1 MMNETKKHG
10 VALFPIA
17 AVIIILIFGSSI
29 VFTVDQSE
37 FAVVTQFGRVIR
49 AITAPGLNW
58 KWPIPIQNLQR
69 FDNRLKI
76 YSPAVAE
83 FLTRDKKNIMVESF
97 VSYRINDPELYMKT
111 LNTAER
117 TQQRM
122 NDIVFSELGVALGRY
137 DLDMLIN
144 VAPDQIKLGDMMD
157 QVKNASG
164 TKLTE
169 YGILLSDL
177 RFKMLNFPE
186 KNQQSV
192 FQRMRAEREKIA
204 RLYRSEGTEEASK
217 IRAVADKEKT
227 ILLSQAY
234 EKAEQ
239 IRGEGDA
246 RAIKIYAEAFRQ
258 DPRFYEF
265 VRSLQAYEKLLD
277 GKTTLVIPADSELF
291 KYLEQPKRN

>member
-1 MMNETKKHG
+1 MSETKKHG

-17 AVIIILIFGSSI
+17 AVIIILVFGSST

-49 AITAPGLNW
+49 AITEPGLNW

-69 FDNRLKI
+69 YDNRLMI

-97 VSYRINDPELYMKT
+97 VSYRIKDPELYMKT

-144 VAPDQIKLGDMMD
+144 VAPDQIKLNDMMD

-164 TKLTE
+164 TKLIE
-169 YGILLSDL
+169 YGIVLSDL
-177 RFKMLNFPE
+177 RVKMLNFPE

-204 RLYRSEGTEEASK
+204 RLYRSEGTEEAAK
-217 IRAVADKEKT
+217 IRAIADKEKV

-246 RAIKIYAEAFRQ
+246 RSIKIYAEAFRQ
-258 DPRFYEF
+258 DSRFYEF
-265 VRSLQAYEKLLD
+265 VRSLQAYEKLFD
-277 GKTTLVIPADSELF
+277 GKTTIVIPADSELF
-291 KYLEQPKRN
+291 KFLEQPKKQ

>member
-1 MMNETKKHG
+1 MNESKKKG
-10 VALFPIA
+10 VALFPITA
-17 AVIIILIFGSSI
+17 AVVILIFSGSI

-37 FAVVTQFGRVIR
+37 YAVITQFGRVVR
-49 AITAPGLNW
+49 AITEPGLNW
-58 KWPIPIQNLQR
+58 KWPIPVQNLQR

-76 YSPAVAE
+76 YSPAVSE
-83 FLTRDKKNIMVESF
+83 FLTRDKKNILVESF
-97 VSYRINDPELYMKT
+97 VSYRIKDPELYMKT

-122 NDIVFSELGVALGRY
+122 NDIVFSELGVALGNY

-144 VAPDQIKLGDMMD
+144 VIPDQIKLNDMME
-157 QVKNASG
+157 QVKNAAS
-164 TKLTE
+164 TKLDD

-177 RFKMLNFPE
+177 RVKMLNFPE

-217 IRAVADKEKT
+217 IRAIADKEKV

-258 DPRFYEF
+258 DPRFYDF
-265 VRSLQAYEKLLD
+265 VRSLQAYEKILD
-277 GKTTLVIPADSELF
+277 GKTTIVIPADSELF
-291 KYLEQPKRN
+291 KYLEQPKKQ

>member
-1 MMNETKKHG
+1 MSETKKHG
-10 VALFPIA
+10 VVLFPIA
-17 AVIIILIFGSSI
+17 AFIIILIFGSSI

-49 AITAPGLNW
+49 AITEPGLNW

-69 FDNRLKI
+69 YDNRLKI

-97 VSYRINDPELYMKT
+97 VSYRIKDPELYMKT

-144 VAPDQIKLGDMMD
+144 VAPDQIKLNDMMD

-164 TKLTE
+164 TKLIE
-169 YGILLSDL
+169 YGIVLSDL
-177 RFKMLNFPE
+177 RVKMLNFPE

-204 RLYRSEGTEEASK
+204 RLYRSEGTEEAAK
-217 IRAVADKEKT
+217 IRAIADKEKV

-246 RAIKIYAEAFRQ
+246 RSIKIYAEAFRQ
-258 DPRFYEF
+258 DSRFYEF
-265 VRSLQAYEKLLD
+265 VRSLQAYEKLFD
-277 GKTTLVIPADSELF
+277 GKTTIVIPADSELF
-291 KYLEQPKRN
+291 KFLEQPKKQ

>member
-1 MMNETKKHG
+1 MNESKKQG
-10 VALFPIA
+10 VALFPITA
-17 AVIIILIFGSSI
+17 AVVILIFSGSV

-37 FAVVTQFGRVIR
+37 YAVITQFGRVVR
-49 AITAPGLNW
+49 AITEPGLNW
-58 KWPIPIQNLQR
+58 KWPVPVQNLQR

-76 YSPAVAE
+76 YSPAVSE
-83 FLTRDKKNIMVESF
+83 FLTRDKKNILVESF
-97 VSYRINDPELYMKT
+97 VSYRIKDPELYMKT

-122 NDIVFSELGVALGRY
+122 NDIVFSELGVALGNY

-144 VAPDQIKLGDMMD
+144 VIPDQIKLNDMME
-157 QVKNASG
+157 QVKNAAS
-164 TKLTE
+164 TKLDD

-177 RFKMLNFPE
+177 RVKMLNFPE

-217 IRAVADKEKT
+217 IRAIADKEKV

-258 DPRFYEF
+258 DPRFYDF
-265 VRSLQAYEKLLD
+265 VRSLQAYEKILD
-277 GKTTLVIPADSELF
+277 GKTTIVIPADSELF
-291 KYLEQPKRN
+291 KYLEQPKKQ

>member
-1 MMNETKKHG
+1 MNETKKHG
-10 VALFPIA
+10 GALFPIA
-17 AVIIILIFGSSI
+17 AVVVVLVFGSSI

-37 FAVVTQFGRVIR
+37 YAVVTQFGRVIR
-49 AITAPGLNW
+49 AITEPGLNW
-58 KWPIPIQNLQR
+58 KWPVPIQNLQR

-76 YSPAVAE
+76 YSPAVSE

-97 VSYRINDPELYMKT
+97 VSYRINDPELYLKT

-144 VAPDQIKLGDMMD
+144 VAPDQIKLNDVTD
-157 QVKNASG
+157 QVKNAAG
-164 TKLTE
+164 TKLND

-177 RFKMLNFPE
+177 RVKMLNFPE

-277 GKTTLVIPADSELF
+277 GKTTIVIPADSELF
-291 KYLEQPKRN
+291 KYLEQPKKQ